1 MLGFVSTSKVPLRL
15 ATFAGFVGAV
25 ISFLI
30 AFFYLVAKIIFWK
43 TFSVGVAPMIIG
55 VFFLQSLMLVFF
67 GIVGE
72 YIGAIYTKVQQR
84 PYVIEQERI
93 GFEFPPGPPSAS
105 LPSAVSSGQVV

>member
-1 MLGFVSTSKVPLRL
+1 LRL
-15 ATFAGFVGAV
+15 ATFAGFIGAAV
-25 ISFLI
+25 SFLI
-30 AFFYLVAKIIFWK
+30 ALFYLFAKIIFWK

-84 PYVIEQERI
+84 PHVIEQERI
-93 GFEFPPGPPSAS
+93 GFEFPPAPPNPILASAAAS
-105 LPSAVSSGQVV
+105 ESVVSSPS